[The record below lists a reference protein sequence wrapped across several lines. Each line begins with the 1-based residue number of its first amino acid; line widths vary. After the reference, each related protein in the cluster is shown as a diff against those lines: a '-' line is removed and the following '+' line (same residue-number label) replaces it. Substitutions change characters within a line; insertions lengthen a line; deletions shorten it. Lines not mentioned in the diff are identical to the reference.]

1 MDLMM
6 PPRVESG
13 LGSLY
18 LSLLYQIPILPI
30 IPNSID
36 RFLRA
41 DNLSYAYSALIRK
54 KISMLV
60 STSNSGQGPC

>member
-30 IPNSID
+30 IPNSVMTGSPKP
-36 RFLRA
+36 LSHRA
-41 DNLSYAYSALIRK
+41 ELMNCSAGAHK
-54 KISMLV
+54 GSLV
-60 STSNSGQGPC
+60 I